1 MGKLDPVGE
10 GGEESGII
18 VGRWGGQL
26 LWETYVP
33 GVWYGAKVEYDL
45 AKTQSSWPGLIIKK
59 RKNLFICV
67 KSKFVCFVYC
77 SAILSRKKSKKCL

>member
-1 MGKLDPVGE
+1 MGKLDSVGE

-18 VGRWGGQL
+18 VGRWGGHM

-33 GVWYGAKVEYDL
+33 GVWYGEKVEYDL
-45 AKTQSSWPGLIIKK
+45 AKTQSSWPETIIKK
-59 RKNLFICV
+59 KKNLFICV

>member
-1 MGKLDPVGE
+1 MGKLDPVEE

-59 RKNLFICV
+59 GKTCLFV
-67 KSKFVCFVYC
+67 
-77 SAILSRKKSKKCL
+77 

>member
-1 MGKLDPVGE
+1 MGE

-26 LWETYVP
+26 LRETYVP

-45 AKTQSSWPGLIIKK
+45 AKTQSSWPGLIIIK

-67 KSKFVCFVYC
+67 KSKFVCFLYC
-77 SAILSRKKSKKCL
+77 SAILFRKNF

>member
-10 GGEESGII
+10 GGKESGII

-33 GVWYGAKVEYDL
+33 GVWCGAKVEYDL
-45 AKTQSSWPGLIIKK
+45 AKTQKFLAWVDNKK
-59 RKNLFICV
+59 KEKLVHMC
-67 KSKFVCFVYC
+67 
-77 SAILSRKKSKKCL
+77 KK